1 MSLVSRVNHPY
12 ILEYKESW
20 VEKGCYVCIVTGHCE
35 GGDMA
40 ELIRKAHGQYFEEE
54 KLCKW
59 FAQLLL
65 AVEYLHSNHVLHRD
79 LKCSNI
85 FLTKDQDICLGDFG
99 LAKMLNKED
108 LASSV
113 SRLFVARASAQ
124 WSDFRSYSVH
134 CSPIQSA
141 SLTVTQYHD

>member
-1 MSLVSRVNHPY
+1 MEV
-12 ILEYKESW
+12 
-20 VEKGCYVCIVTGHCE
+20 
-35 GGDMA
+35 A
-40 ELIRKAHGQYFEEE
+40 
-54 KLCKW
+54 
-59 FAQLLL
+59 
-65 AVEYLHSNHVLHRD
+65 
-79 LKCSNI
+79 
-85 FLTKDQDICLGDFG
+85 GDFG

-141 SLTVTQYHD
+141 SLTVTQYHDWVVPYIASKKATQLGANEDIGK